1 MLCKGTVRLFRDG
14 GIPSGGTNGMGAA
27 GIFRAGVSRRAAV
40 LVLALCLTLAAL
52 PARAADDIL
61 LGMNYPLTGPYSV
74 EGLDE
79 IRAARMAVDEINA
92 QGGILGRRVE
102 LAPRDSASDVLQT
115 RLNVRDLLDA
125 GCRMIFGGAS
135 SAVAI
140 EASRLCA
147 EAGVPF
153 FGTLTY
159 SMSFSVEHGNRM
171 AFRECSDARMTAGV
185 LGPWLNA
192 RFAGK
197 KYFYIT
203 ADYTWGWSTEAALRR
218 ATGTLDSEAH
228 PGLLTPLGA
237 TDYTVELEQ
246 ARDAQPAVL
255 VLALFGKDM
264 AYALEK
270 AVEMGLPR
278 FCQIVVPNLT
288 LGMAERA
295 GAVAMHGV
303 VGTTPWTWK
312 APALL
317 GQTRGQA
324 FVDEFVRRY
333 RRYPSTP
340 GASAYTIVHEY
351 KAAAEAAQSLEP
363 ADVVR
368 ALEGRTFRLL
378 KDDQTWRALDHQ
390 NIQTVFLVRG
400 NPPEKVLADPLR
412 LDYFEI
418 LEARPGPGI
427 ALSAEEWRELRLEH
441 GLPPRLEPLEGDRP

>member
-1 MLCKGTVRLFRDG
+1 MRGSGTSRGRTPRL
-14 GIPSGGTNGMGAA
+14 AA
-27 GIFRAGVSRRAAV
+27 LLG
-40 LVLALCLTLAAL
+40 LALCLALAAL
-52 PARAADDIL
+52 PALAADDIL
-61 LGMNYPLTGPYSV
+61 LGVNYPLTGPYSV
-74 EGLDE
+74 EGLDQ
-79 IRAARMAVDEINA
+79 IRAARLAVDEINA

-102 LAPRDSASDVLQT
+102 LVPRDSASDVLQT
-115 RLNVRDLLDA
+115 RLNVRDLLDE
-125 GCRMIFGGAS
+125 GCRMIFGGSS

-140 EASRLCA
+140 EAARLCA
-147 EAGVPF
+147 EAGAPF

-159 SMSFSVEHGNRM
+159 STAFGVENGRRM
-171 AFRECSDARMTAGV
+171 AFRECPDARMTAGV

-203 ADYTWGWSTEAALRR
+203 ADYTWGWSAEATLRR
-218 ATGTLDSEAH
+218 ATGTLDLEAN

-237 TDYTVELEQ
+237 TDYTAELEQ

-303 VGTTPWTWK
+303 VGATPWTWK

-317 GQTRGQA
+317 GQARGQA

-333 RRYPSTP
+333 RRYPSTS
-340 GASAYTIVHEY
+340 GASAYTIVYEY
-351 KAAAEAAQSLEP
+351 KAAAEAAKSLEP

-390 NIQTVFLVRG
+390 NVQTVFLVRG

-418 LEARPGPGI
+418 LEARTGPEIVMGE
-427 ALSAEEWRELRLEH
+427 EEWRELRKES
-441 GLPPRLEPLEGDRP
+441 GLPPRLERLEGDQP